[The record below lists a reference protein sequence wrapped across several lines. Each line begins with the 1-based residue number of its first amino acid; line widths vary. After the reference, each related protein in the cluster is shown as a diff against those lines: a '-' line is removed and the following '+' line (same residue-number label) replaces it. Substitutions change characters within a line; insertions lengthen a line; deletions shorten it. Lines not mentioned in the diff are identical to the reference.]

1 MFTQSNT
8 KTRSPTAVPTVPTI
22 VYDRGYSDLTA
33 SQSGGVIGAVAA
45 FGFCVL
51 AIIGFML
58 YKGYDGHDKTYDLP
72 HGDNVEG
79 TVEGGPAEE
88 SAATGEP
95 NRA

>member
-1 MFTQSNT
+1 MAFSA
-8 KTRSPTAVPTVPTI
+8 PTATPTVVPTPAFS
-22 VYDRGYSDLTA
+22 YDRGYSDLTA

-72 HGDNVEG
+72 HGENVEG
-79 TVEGGPAEE
+79 GNVEEGT
-88 SAATGEP
+88 ATGEP
-95 NRA
+95 NHA